1 MGTLLGP
8 GFLNVIGAPNQIS
21 QIAPILLIG
30 LGVDYAIHFTGRYRE
45 ELGDGLSVKESTT
58 NTLSSVGIALTLAT
72 LATIVGFLSNVVS
85 PLPEFKD
92 FGITVSFG
100 ILFALLLVISI
111 LKALE
116 ALDKKAELNLQISPS
131 LHLVKVF

>member
-1 MGTLLGP
+1 MICLLSLGTILLSILWMQGIGTLLGP
-8 GFLNVIGAPNQIS
+8 GFLNIIGAPNQIS

-45 ELGDGLSVKESTT
+45 ELGEGLSVKDSTK

-85 PLPEFKD
+85 PL
-92 FGITVSFG
+92 T
-100 ILFALLLVISI
+100 
-111 LKALE
+111 
-116 ALDKKAELNLQISPS
+116 
-131 LHLVKVF
+131 